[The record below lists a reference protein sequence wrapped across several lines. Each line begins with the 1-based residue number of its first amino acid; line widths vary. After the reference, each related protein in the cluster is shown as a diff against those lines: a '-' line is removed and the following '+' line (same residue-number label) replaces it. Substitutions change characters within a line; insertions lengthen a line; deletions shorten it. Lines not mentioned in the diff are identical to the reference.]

1 MNSSAKPKSITERIA
16 PITPEIIKTKIV
28 SLIASFLVGH
38 VTFLSY
44 DHIKPADFDAEGLVL
59 LCVTLLLE
67 DIINFLYAKFFFCKQ
82 VFYKILPIQ
91 FYR

>member
-1 MNSSAKPKSITERIA
+1 
-16 PITPEIIKTKIV
+16 
-28 SLIASFLVGH
+28 
-38 VTFLSY
+38 TFLSS